1 MQYIA
6 PCHMD
11 DCPNMATNIIYFNGR
26 KIYFCEE
33 CYLEHQNGRDEFLL
47 RNDPPK
53 VKHDRGEFCN
63 LERTKQAKLI
73 TGLDCLPGQED
84 LF

>member
-1 MQYIA
+1 MHNQTTTEREQIA
-6 PCHMD
+6 EAID
-11 DCPNMATNIIYFNGR
+11 NDADGFT
-26 KIYFCEE
+26 
-33 CYLEHQNGRDEFLL
+33 L

-53 VKHDRGEFCN
+53 PKHDRGEFYN